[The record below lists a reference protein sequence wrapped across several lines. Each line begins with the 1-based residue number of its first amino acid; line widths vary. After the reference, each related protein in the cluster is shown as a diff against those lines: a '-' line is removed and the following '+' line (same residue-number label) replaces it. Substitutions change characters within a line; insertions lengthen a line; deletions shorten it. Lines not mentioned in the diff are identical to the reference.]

1 MIDTDLHGSS
11 KNLVPHEDKKKNNN
25 SNHNQTKNLTQVED
39 FYKYLT

>member
-11 KNLVPHEDKKKNNN
+11 KNLVPHEDKKKNN